1 MQGSTRL
8 TLNSGLSSPD
18 PAVCQMAIAAV
29 AQRGDADDSTLGA
42 LVDCLGREHKA
53 IQRRAAEAFAVL
65 HQQGCE
71 VTSRLVGS
79 LQSPRSRQ
87 RWGAAYALVCMGIK
101 SPHMLPVLLEAI
113 GDSDGDVRWAAAD
126 ALVRMPQDASLL
138 GALTDLLRSGSSAQR
153 KMAAYCLRDLD
164 ARSPDVEQLLLVAI
178 DAEDPRVRI
187 AAMSSL
193 SRLASDRCAA
203 ARRVVRALH
212 DADAGVRRAAAA
224 VLGTLG
230 DGSEPVLS
238 ALLTAEASPDLSLR
252 RAAQRSLRLLRR

>member
-1 MQGSTRL
+1 MTPKG
-8 TLNSGLSSPD
+8 GLCSPE
-18 PAVCQMAIAAV
+18 PAACQIAIAEV
-29 AQRGDADDSTLGA
+29 TQRGDADDSTLAA
-42 LVDCLGREHKA
+42 LADCLGSEHKA

-65 HQQGCE
+65 HKQGRE

-79 LQSPRSRQ
+79 LRSPRLRQ
-87 RWGAAYALVCMGIK
+87 RWGAAYALVRMGIK
-101 SPHMLPVLLEAI
+101 SPDLLPALIEAI
-113 GDSDGDVRWAAAD
+113 GDSDGDIRWAAAD

-138 GALTDLLRSGSSAQR
+138 GALTDLLRSGTSAQR

-164 ARSPDVEQLLLVAI
+164 ARSSDVEQLLLVAI

-193 SRLASDRCAA
+193 TRLASDRCAA
-203 ARRVVRALH
+203 ARRIVRALH

-224 VLGTLG
+224 VLGKLG
-230 DGSEPVLS
+230 DCSEPVLS
-238 ALLTAEASPDLSLR
+238 ALLIAEASPDLSLR